1 MGGAA
6 DIPMALSQY
15 HSFIPDNSWLAS
27 FLPSHQAGA
36 YFTALGTMAALV
48 VPAVLLVIWQ
58 PASAGSGIPEIISYL
73 NGVKPAKLFAP
84 WTGLAKMVGMV
95 RDCGVAVA
103 VAIVYLDRPHND
115 GWGCKRLRCGFA
127 VGVDGGVA
135 IYSLCICIIY
145 IIQHITG
152 RRTQL

>member
-1 MGGAA
+1 
-6 DIPMALSQY
+6 
-15 HSFIPDNSWLAS
+15 
-27 FLPSHQAGA
+27 
-36 YFTALGTMAALV
+36 MAALV

-103 VAIVYLDRPHND
+103 VAIVYIDRPHND
-115 GWGCKRLRCGFA
+115 GWGCKRLRW
-127 VGVDGGVA
+127 VLLSVLMVV
-135 IYSLCICIIY
+135 LLY
-145 IIQHITG
+145 I
-152 RRTQL
+152 LYVYV